1 MTFAKSLARAVGS
14 ALLLAAPLL
23 ALPLAAAQPAA
34 AEGPHN
40 EKEAAVCRQILG
52 SLLGFAGSTSS
63 AVCAV
68 QPEGGAPTT
77 G

>member
-1 MTFAKSLARAVGS
+1 MTFAKSVARAVGS
-14 ALLLAAPLL
+14 VLLLAAPLL

-40 EKEAAVCRQILG
+40 EQEAAVCRQVLG
-52 SLLGFAGSTSS
+52 SFLGFAGSAAS

-68 QPEGGAPTT
+68 QPEGGASTT